1 MNEKL
6 LKDNKKIAFTRKK
19 YSTSACIRLQNI
31 VAEYKITRYCTWVQD
46 YTLLYLSTRLQ
57 DIVHEY
63 KITRYCTW
71 VQDYK
76 ILYTS
81 TRLQDIVHEY
91 KITSY

>member
-31 VAEYKITRYCTWVQD
+31 VT
-46 YTLLYLSTRLQ
+46 
-57 DIVHEY
+57 EY

-81 TRLQDIVHEY
+81 TRLHVIVLEYKITRYCTRVQDYKILWLSTRLQDIVHEY
-91 KITSY
+91 KITSN